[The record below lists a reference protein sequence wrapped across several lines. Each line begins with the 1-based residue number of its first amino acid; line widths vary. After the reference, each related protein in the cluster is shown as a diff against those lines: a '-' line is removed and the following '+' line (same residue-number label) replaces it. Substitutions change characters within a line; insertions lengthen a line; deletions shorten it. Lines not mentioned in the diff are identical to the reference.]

1 MKAIKPFFLAAR
13 PKTLPAVVSPVI
25 LAGYLAWYMH
35 QFRFWPLFAALAG
48 ALLIQIATN
57 YANDYF
63 DFIKG
68 TDTKERI
75 GPTRATASGQ
85 VKPSDMKWAFI
96 IAFGLA
102 AIPGAYLVYE
112 AGWVIVV
119 IGIASVLSG
128 IAYTGG
134 PYPLGYHGW
143 GDLFVLI
150 FFGPVA
156 VVGSFYVSALEWN
169 SYVFTISF
177 APGFISVAIL
187 CVNNFRDMVTDQK
200 TGKNTLAVR
209 FGSSFARLEYLL
221 SLTIAAVI
229 PSIAFFIDHI
239 NWMGALSVFFLFF
252 TVKPIRQ
259 VFDFI
264 PEKNNVDMNATLAG
278 TGKLQIFFALTFI
291 LVSSI
296 PFFIVWLKGLSNA

>member
-1 MKAIKPFFLAAR
+1 MLSKIKPYFLAAR
-13 PKTLPAVVSPVI
+13 PKTLPAALAPVI
-25 LAGYLAWYMH
+25 LAGYLAWYLH
-35 QFRFWPLFAALAG
+35 QFRFWPLFAALMG

-85 VKPSDMKWAFI
+85 VKPTHMKWAFI
-96 IAFGLA
+96 ITFALA
-102 AIPGAYLVYE
+102 IIPGVYLVYE
-112 AGWVIVV
+112 AGWVIVI
-119 IGIASVLSG
+119 IGIASILSG

-156 VVGSFYVSALEWN
+156 VVGSYYVSALEWN

-187 CVNNFRDMVTDQK
+187 CVNNFRDIITDRK
-200 TGKNTLAVR
+200 TGKNTLIVR
-209 FGSSFARLEYLL
+209 FGSRFARIEYLL

-229 PSIAFFIDHI
+229 PSVGFFIDKI
-239 NWMGALSVFFLFF
+239 NWMGALSVFFLIF
-252 TVKPIRQ
+252 TVKPIRK
-259 VFDFI
+259 VFAFI
-264 PEKNNVDMNATLAG
+264 PEKNNIDMNRTLAD
-278 TGKLQIFFALTFI
+278 TGKLQIFYTLIFI
-291 LVSSI
+291 LVSSVPLI
-296 PFFIVWLKGLSNA
+296 FF